1 MTAPLVIHML
11 RVVRAL
17 RKGAYRRA
25 TFFLISDALRSR
37 HEGIFG
43 FERSGK
49 CRLRPSTAL
58 GNFKAGESVTDF
70 GVYSKAG
77 MHYADVDA
85 PLFTSADRTDCVLQ
99 IRTTRKLNTGK
110 DCFLT
115 NAGGGFTLE
124 PSSLREVTLEAP

>member
-58 GNFKAGESVTDF
+58 GNFRAGESVADF

-85 PLFTSADRTDCVLQ
+85 PLFTSADPDRLRATDPDNSKAQ
-99 IRTTRKLNTGK
+99 HRKRL
-110 DCFLT
+110 FLDKRRRRVH
-115 NAGGGFTLE
+115 A
-124 PSSLREVTLEAP
+124 